1 MGGIAD
7 ELVSRDRS
15 MREEGGGVRKEE
27 KSIIGLLCEFL
38 LLSVSLKWRADR
50 GVIVKAEDK
59 SSSLAMTQE
68 EILAQVS
75 ICGFFVF
82 MNLPDELFTRWYL
95 GFFSRVFEPD
105 I

>member
-15 MREEGGGVRKEE
+15 MREEGKGRKEEE

-38 LLSVSLKWRADR
+38 FLCVFLKWRGLVGR
-50 GVIVKAEDK
+50 RIVKAEDK

-68 EILAQVS
+68 EILAQVR
-75 ICGFFVF
+75 ICGSFIH
-82 MNLPDELFTRWYL
+82 E
-95 GFFSRVFEPD
+95 SS
-105 I
+105 